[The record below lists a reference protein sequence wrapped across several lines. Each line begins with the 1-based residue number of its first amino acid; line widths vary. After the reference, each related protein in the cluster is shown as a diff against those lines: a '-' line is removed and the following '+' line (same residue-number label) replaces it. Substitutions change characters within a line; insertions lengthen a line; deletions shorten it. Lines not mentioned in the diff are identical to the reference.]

1 MYKNLS
7 IAVLKYV
14 HYPYCPNVFCLR
26 NVLYALMEKQR
37 ITAGMITKM
46 IIIIIIIITIVVV
59 IMTIKNNIN
68 NDNDDDNRGDKDD
81 KTNNS

>member
-14 HYPYCPNVFCLR
+14 HYPYCPNVLLSTERTVCF
-26 NVLYALMEKQR
+26 NG
-37 ITAGMITKM
+37 ITANNSWNDNKDDL
-46 IIIIIIIITIVVV
+46 IIIITIVVV